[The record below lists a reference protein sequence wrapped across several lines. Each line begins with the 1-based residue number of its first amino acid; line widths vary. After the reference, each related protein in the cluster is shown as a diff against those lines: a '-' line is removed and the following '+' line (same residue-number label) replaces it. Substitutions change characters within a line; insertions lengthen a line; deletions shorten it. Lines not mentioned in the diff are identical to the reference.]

1 MLKVISSLVGRPWT
15 HNEASQLRSM
25 TEYASGSKGKSN
37 SHHTSSPEPEA
48 RSLKKQKLS
57 APRLHQSPWKKGGRK
72 EEMKVLLHSKFQL
85 LSLFLSVLI
94 SGRSHDF
101 SSRLLPIVPFSVN
114 FLGPLACLP
123 AFAWQHQLL
132 LLFCP
137 LPFPF
142 IPGPS
147 LLVRPNLR
155 RRKKGEGKEKKT
167 LCRCIGK
174 EFSNKCILGALQVR
188 CTGFAIS

>member
-1 MLKVISSLVGRPWT
+1 MCSSYPAWWADRGHIMRPP
-15 HNEASQLRSM
+15 NCAVSDRICIRLN
-25 TEYASGSKGKSN
+25 YYKGKDPR
-37 SHHTSSPEPEA
+37 SPEPEV
-48 RSLKKQKLS
+48 SSPKKQKLS

-94 SGRSHDF
+94 SGRSHDL
-101 SSRLLPIVPFSVN
+101 SSRLLPIVLFSVN

-155 RRKKGEGKEKKT
+155 GKKERRRKGEKNLVSVHRKRVFE
-167 LCRCIGK
+167 
-174 EFSNKCILGALQVR
+174 
-188 CTGFAIS
+188 

>member
-1 MLKVISSLVGRPWT
+1 MHPAQRGSRIATTLARQSRKFRP
-15 HNEASQLRSM
+15 
-25 TEYASGSKGKSN
+25 
-37 SHHTSSPEPEA
+37 PP
-48 RSLKKQKLS
+48 KKKLS

-114 FLGPLACLP
+114 FLGPLACFP

-142 IPGPS
+142 IPGP

-155 RRKKGEGKEKKT
+155 GKKERRREGEKT